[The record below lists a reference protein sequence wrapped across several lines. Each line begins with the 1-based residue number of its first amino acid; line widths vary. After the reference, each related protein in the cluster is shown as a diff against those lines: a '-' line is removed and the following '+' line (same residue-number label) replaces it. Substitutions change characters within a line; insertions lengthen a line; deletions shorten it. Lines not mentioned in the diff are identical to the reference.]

1 MNNKHLLLLVGG
13 ALIVIGLVKP
23 NFNNIVSPNTP
34 SSVISVE
41 KPGDSNLLEL
51 SNKVAQV
58 LKDNN
63 ASKSDCVRLSGLYG
77 DLATLISLDEKDE
90 VLKTTEEVRQANRIA
105 GLMLRMNLNDKYPN
119 LGSTMNSLV
128 VKTMGDD
135 NVPLNKE
142 LRAKAVSAFKAL
154 SWATLEGAK

>member
-1 MNNKHLLLLVGG
+1 MNKNLLLVIGG
-13 ALIVIGLVKP
+13 VLIIIGLVKP
-23 NFNNIVSPNTP
+23 NFDSVVPSPNP
-34 SSVISVE
+34 SSVASVE
-41 KPGDSNLLEL
+41 KPSDSNLLEL

-105 GLMLRMNLNDKYPN
+105 GLMLKMNLNDKYPN
-119 LGSTMNSLV
+119 LASTMNSLV

-142 LRAKAVSAFKAL
+142 LRAKAVSSFKAL